1 MTTLALNLRS
11 IPTPPKPR
19 AAGPTAP
26 AAYDEPALVKAF
38 ARGEASAVEQVYR
51 SCLAPVYAYAAA
63 RLGDR
68 SEAEDVVQETFLT
81 ALRVAGGFDGRSSLL
96 TWLTGIARNKA
107 RERLRAIVTA
117 RRRNAG
123 AVEAAAQLLKIED
136 EALPEHAMR
145 AAETGRLVGDAL
157 ALLPERHRAALKA
170 KYLDGLSLA
179 AIGEREGVSAK
190 AAESTVVRARRG
202 FISALKTLARRRIQE
217 DRP

>member
-1 MTTLALNLRS
+1 MNTLALNLRS
-11 IPTPPKPR
+11 IPTPPKAR
-19 AAGPTAP
+19 DVRSAAPVVR
-26 AAYDEPALVKAF
+26 DEPALVKAF

-51 SCLAPVYAYAAA
+51 SCLAPIYAYAAA

-81 ALRVAGGFDGRSSLL
+81 AMRVARGFDGRSTLL

-107 RERLRAIVTA
+107 RERLRAIVAA

-123 AVEAAAQLLKIED
+123 AVEAAVALLRIED
-136 EALPEHAMR
+136 DALPEHAMR
-145 AAETGRLVGDAL
+145 AAETGLLVGDAL

-179 AIGEREGVSAK
+179 AIGELEGVSAK

-202 FISALKTLARRRIQE
+202 FVRALKALARRRIQE